1 MLNKVS
7 LDWSLEQGRVMVQ
20 RVKGH
25 KKVVVLALPEHQ
37 KMELAQ
43 RQELQRNIKFQKF
56 P

>member
-25 KKVVVLALPEHQ
+25 EKVVVLALPGHQ

-43 RQELQRNIKFQKF
+43 RQELQVHIQFQKC